1 MTIKE
6 GTGNLLLADAEALVN
21 TVNTVGVMGKGIAL
35 QFKKAYPAN
44 FKAYESA
51 VRQGELQL
59 GRVFVYRTGKL
70 EENPKYIINFPTK
83 KHWRSKSKL
92 SDIAEGLKDLV
103 REVEQLSIKSIA
115 VPPLGCGLGG
125 LNWKDVRPLIVD
137 AFSGLNDV
145 MTIVY
150 PPAGTPF
157 AAEMPSD
164 TLKPALTR
172 VSAAILGVLQGYV
185 GQVGRGATAIEIQK
199 LAYLLE
205 RVGEPLDLRFTKG
218 HYGPYSVR
226 LDHVLN
232 GLESHFISGFGD
244 RSQRVA
250 EAEPIVIALG
260 AEDEIDRAAKS
271 FDAATNI
278 ELVLSLVDG
287 FNSAYGT
294 ELLASVDWSVTQE
307 TGGSSDIKA
316 VIDVLQQWNR
326 RKSRLFTES
335 HVASALQRLQSYQ
348 LLTG

>member
-6 GTGNLLLADAEALVN
+6 GTGNLLRADVEALVN

-51 VRQGELQL
+51 VRQDEIEL

-92 SDIAEGLKDLV
+92 PDIAEGLKDLV
-103 REVEQLSIKSIA
+103 REVDRLGIKSIA

-125 LNWKDVRPLIVD
+125 LNWADVRPLIVD
-137 AFSGLNDV
+137 AFNGLNDV
-145 MTIVY
+145 TAIVY
-150 PPAGTPF
+150 PPAGTPL

-164 TLKPALTR
+164 TPRPALTR
-172 VSAAILGVLQGYV
+172 VRAGILGVLLGYV
-185 GQVGRGATAIEIQK
+185 GQVGRGATPIEIQK

-205 RVGEPLDLRFTKG
+205 RVGEPLDLRFSKG
-218 HYGPYSVR
+218 HYGPYSTR

-232 GLESHFISGFGD
+232 GLESHFIRGFGD

-250 EAEPIVIALG
+250 EAEPIVIVPG
-260 AEDEIDRAAKS
+260 AEDEIVRAAKS
-271 FDAATNI
+271 FGAAPNI

-294 ELLASVDWSVTQE
+294 ELLASVDWSVMQE
-307 TGGSSDIKA
+307 TGGSSDVAA
-316 VIDVLQQWNR
+316 VTNVLQQWNR
-326 RKSRLFTES
+326 RKSRLFTEP
-335 HVASALQRLQSYQ
+335 HVTSALERLQTYR
-348 LLTG
+348 LAAG